1 MLFKELNIKSVFE
14 IQFEPNID
22 ERGFFMRT
30 LDNDIFKTHGL
41 PTDWPQESH
50 ALTKN
55 KGTIRGLH
63 FLYPP
68 YNESKLIRMVRGEG
82 FWVFLDLRK
91 GSRTLGHWGSLIMSA
106 EKHNMI
112 FIPKGF
118 ANGICTLSDDCEV
131 LYHMDINYNDA
142 AKSEIKWDDLDLGIP
157 WPVKKPTVLSPRDK
171 DAQSFKEFLNK
182 SGGGLVL

>member
-1 MLFKELNIKSVFE
+1 MIFKELKIKSVFE
-14 IQFEPNID
+14 IQLEPKMD

-30 LDNDIFKTHGL
+30 HDKEIFTQQGL

-91 GSRTLGHWGSLIMSA
+91 NSPTLGQWGTLIISA
-106 EKHNMI
+106 EKFNMI

-118 ANGICTLSDDCEV
+118 ANALCTLTDDCEV
-131 LYHMDINYNDA
+131 LYHMDINYNDD
-142 AKSEIKWDDLDLGIP
+142 AKSEIKWNDSELAIS
-157 WPVKKPTVLSPRDK
+157 WPIKEPTVLSERDK
-171 DAQSFKEFLNK
+171 NAQSFKEFLTK